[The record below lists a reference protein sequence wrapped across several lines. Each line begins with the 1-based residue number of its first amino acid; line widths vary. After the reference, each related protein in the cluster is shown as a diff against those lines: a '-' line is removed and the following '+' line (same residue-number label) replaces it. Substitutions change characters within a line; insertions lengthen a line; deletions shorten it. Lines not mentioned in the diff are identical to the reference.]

1 MGMTEGIT
9 INHKVKSNSSELAQV
24 SLLVRE
30 LMGRK
35 NVGTFSNEAGL
46 SRGYVS
52 RLINN
57 KLKSKPSIRT
67 LAKIAYTSG
76 DKEYEIFSELLN
88 ICGYTDIIV
97 EEKENQIRIAK
108 REARVQQLR
117 RNNEDVEIY
126 EGIDL
131 KASAMGLLFTKFLMM
146 GVSVKP
152 MGSFDPDEA
161 VEFGITGFKFERIV
175 AIPAFCGKSNQEI
188 MAERDVLQ
196 RLLKSISLKREH
208 TPLYLVMTDNANV
221 FDYISKLIN
230 ELENILAYI
239 LKADKEGTKFIE
251 QKFYDANEGTYY
263 EDVLKFVE

>member
-88 ICGYTDIIV
+88 ICGYTDITV

-131 KASAMGLLFTKFLMM
+131 KASAMGLLFTKFLQN
-146 GVSVKP
+146 
-152 MGSFDPDEA
+152 F
-161 VEFGITGFKFERIV
+161 
-175 AIPAFCGKSNQEI
+175 
-188 MAERDVLQ
+188 L
-196 RLLKSISLKREH
+196 
-208 TPLYLVMTDNANV
+208 
-221 FDYISKLIN
+221 
-230 ELENILAYI
+230 
-239 LKADKEGTKFIE
+239 
-251 QKFYDANEGTYY
+251 
-263 EDVLKFVE
+263 